1 MPITQLQERAGTDS
15 GIFGLKTQRHP
26 DQSKFDLS
34 RKLLTTIDIGGIY
47 PIDVIPT
54 IPNDKFK
61 LSCRYQI
68 DSFPLVVPP
77 MTNYKVVTH
86 WYYCRYQDLWKGAET
101 YITKGRSGNIE
112 LKKPSFMPDR
122 WYNTGHADD
131 VLIANKPSPCF
142 LDTPMSLTSFI
153 SGNIGRYSSGVGDG
167 SIGSYEPYGGLTSSA
182 SQTFSVR
189 AIHRVCALPYLMY
202 QKIYRDNYA
211 PINLL
216 QDNKVWYPDDISG
229 DDWRIDYDCSN
240 LAGDLFVPSGHTINT
255 DAHHCNFVPHAS
267 GETKDDVVSLTMLRY
282 DTFDIDEFTSAKPFI
297 TRGSIP
303 DMNVDISGVTSSL
316 DFSDTFDAY
325 TGNEGSFF
333 YGLSVTSDGKLSG
346 PSGSPENM
354 EPALDAKRFGVQAL
368 NRGVVNTSGSAHA
381 SLTANNLRNMLAF
394 SVFKEINAMT
404 NGNYNSTIG
413 AHYGIP
419 TKHEDFEPRY
429 IGGTVDYIQ
438 FAQIL
443 QTSASTADSKQ
454 GNQAGIGS
462 VTSGGYI
469 GDFTADDYGY
479 IMGVMIIRPE
489 VSYNQGVEKFDSAL
503 DADAE
508 YWPEFASLGYQPILN
523 KEVYFS
529 DNSSVD
535 DDLFGWQTRAY
546 ELKTRRN
553 INRGLMAL
561 PSSSDSIA
569 SAYSQ
574 SREFSSLPKLSAQ
587 FVSMSP
593 ENVRRDFL
601 AYPKQPAFKLQ
612 FASDVTAIRTVP
624 YNTQPNTFGF

>member
-1 MPITQLQERAGTDS
+1 MSTTQLQERAGTDS

-77 MTNYKVVTH
+77 MTNYKVITH

-112 LKKPSFMPDR
+112 LKKPSFIPDYS
-122 WYNTGHADD
+122 YNIGGPAGMFKIDD
-131 VLIANKPSPCF
+131 APDANILQSPMG
-142 LDTPMSLTSFI
+142 LPSFI
-153 SGNIGRYSSGVGDG
+153 SGIVTSYAGTDG
-167 SIGSYEPYGGLTSSA
+167 SNYLPYCKAGSSL
-182 SQTFSVR
+182 VR
-189 AIHRVCALPYLMY
+189 KPHRVCALPYLMY

-229 DDWRIDYDCSN
+229 DDWRFDYDAGN
-240 LAGDLFVPSGHTINT
+240 LVRDCFVPSGHIINSGIT
-255 DAHHCNFVPHAS
+255 HHCNFVPHAS
-267 GETKDDVVSLTMLRY
+267 GDTKDTVVSLTMLRY
-282 DTFDIDEFTSAKPFI
+282 DTFDVDEFTSAKPFI
-297 TRGSIP
+297 TRGSVP
-303 DMNVDISGVTSSL
+303 NLNVDITGMSATL
-316 DFSDTFDAY
+316 DFSDTFHYFEDTAPIITNTKIPKVIPGVNGVGY
-325 TGNEGSFF
+325 FTFDTDSN
-333 YGLSVTSDGKLSG
+333 VTNHDYVEYATK
-346 PSGSPENM
+346 
-354 EPALDAKRFGVQAL
+354 AL
-368 NRGVVNTSGSAHA
+368 NRGAINISGSASA
-381 SLTANNLRNMLAF
+381 SMTANNLRNMLAF

-438 FAQIL
+438 FSQVL

-462 VTSGGYI
+462 VTSGGFI

-489 VSYNQGVEKFDSAL
+489 VSYTQGIEKFDSAL
-503 DADAE
+503 DADSE

-529 DNSSVD
+529 NNSSVD

-553 INRGLMAL
+553 INRGLMSL
-561 PSSSDSIA
+561 PSSTDSIA

-574 SREFSSLPKLSAQ
+574 AREFSSLPKLSAQ

-593 ENVRRDFL
+593 QNIRRDFL

>member
-1 MPITQLQERAGTDS
+1 MSTTQIQERAGTDS

-47 PIDVIPT
+47 PIDIIPT

-112 LKKPSFMPDR
+112 LEKPSFMPDYS
-122 WYNTGHADD
+122 YNIGGPTGMYKVSDAPN
-131 VLIANKPSPCF
+131 AN
-142 LDTPMSLTSFI
+142 LLQAPMGLCSFI
-153 SGNIGRYSSGVGDG
+153 SGIISGYAGTDGPNYLPYCSVG
-167 SIGSYEPYGGLTSSA
+167 
-182 SQTFSVR
+182 FSVVR
-189 AIHRVCALPYLMY
+189 KPHRVCALPYLMY

-216 QDNKVWYPDDISG
+216 QDNKIWYPDDISG
-229 DDWRIDYDCSN
+229 DDWRFDYDAGN
-240 LAGDLFVPSGHTINT
+240 LYRDCFVPSGHTINNGT
-255 DAHHCNFVPHAS
+255 THHCNFVPRAS
-267 GETKDDVVSLTMLRY
+267 GSSKDDVVSLTMLRY

-297 TRGSIP
+297 TRGSVP
-303 DMNVDISGVTSSL
+303 GVAVDVSGLTSTL
-316 DFSDTFDAY
+316 DFTDAFKSH
-325 TGNEGSFF
+325 ESGSEIQ
-333 YGLSVTSDGKLSG
+333 YYNLSAGSDGFLYNANVST
-346 PSGSPENM
+346 SPEGM
-354 EPALDAKRFGVQAL
+354 TYGIQAF
-368 NRGVVNTSGSAHA
+368 NRGVVHTTGTANA
-381 SLTANNLRNMLAF
+381 SMTANNLRNMLAF

-413 AHYGIP
+413 AHFGTP

-438 FAQIL
+438 FSQIL

-454 GNQAGIGS
+454 GNQAGLGS
-462 VTSGGYI
+462 VTSGGFI

-489 VSYNQGVEKFDSAL
+489 VSYTQGVEKFDSAL
-503 DADAE
+503 NSDSE
-508 YWPEFASLGYQPILN
+508 YWPEFSSLGYQPILN
-523 KEVYFS
+523 KEIYFS
-529 DNSSVD
+529 NDSSVD

-553 INRGLMAL
+553 VNRGLMSL

-574 SREFSSLPKLSAQ
+574 AREFSSLPKLSAQ

-593 ENVRRDFL
+593 ENIRRDFL
-601 AYPKQPAFKLQ
+601 AYPNQPAFKLQ

>member
-1 MPITQLQERAGTDS
+1 MSTTQLQERAGTDS
-15 GIFGLKTQRHP
+15 GIFGFKTQRHP

-47 PIDVIPT
+47 PIDIIPT

-61 LSCRYQI
+61 LGCRYQI

-101 YITKGRSGNIE
+101 YITKGRSGNLE
-112 LKKPSFMPDR
+112 LSKPSFVPSSTYNAGNASSSITCPD
-122 WYNTGHADD
+122 APMC
-131 VLIANKPSPCF
+131 K
-142 LDTPMSLTSFI
+142 LDSPMSLASFI
-153 SGNIGRYSSGVGDG
+153 SGYIGTYSGSDGAPAANYLPYSKVDSGNV
-167 SIGSYEPYGGLTSSA
+167 
-182 SQTFSVR
+182 SVR
-189 AIHRVCALPYLMY
+189 TAHRVCALPYLMY

-229 DDWRIDYDCSN
+229 DDWRIDYDASN
-240 LAGDLFVPSGHTINT
+240 LSGEFFVPSGHSVP
-255 DAHHCNFVPHAS
+255 AHKHCSFVPRAS
-267 GETKDDVVSLTMLRY
+267 GDKDDCVSLTMLRY
-282 DTFDIDEFTSAKPFI
+282 DTFDIDEFVSAKPFI
-297 TRGSIP
+297 TRGSVP
-303 DMNVDISGVTSSL
+303 DLNVDISGISATL
-316 DFSDTFDAY
+316 DFSDTFHYFDDISGITTNTQIPKVVPGVDGVGY
-325 TGNEGSFF
+325 FTFDMDSNVTRRD
-333 YGLSVTSDGKLSG
+333 YGEYATK
-346 PSGSPENM
+346 
-354 EPALDAKRFGVQAL
+354 AL
-368 NRGVVNTSGSAHA
+368 NRGIVNTSGSARA
-381 SLTANNLRNMLAF
+381 SLNANNLRNMLAF

-413 AHYGIP
+413 AHFGIP
-419 TKHEDFEPRY
+419 TKHEDFEPKY

-438 FAQIL
+438 FSQVL

-462 VTSGGYI
+462 VTSGGFI

-489 VSYNQGVEKFDSAL
+489 VSYTQGVEKYDSAL
-503 DADAE
+503 NADSE

-523 KEVYFS
+523 KELFYS
-529 DNSSVD
+529 DNPSVD

-561 PSSSDSIA
+561 PSSVDSIA

-574 SREFSSLPKLSAQ
+574 AREFSSLPKLSAQ

-593 ENVRRDFL
+593 ENIRRDFL
-601 AYPKQPAFKLQ
+601 AYPLQPALKLQ
-612 FASDVTAIRTVP
+612 FATDVTAIRTVP